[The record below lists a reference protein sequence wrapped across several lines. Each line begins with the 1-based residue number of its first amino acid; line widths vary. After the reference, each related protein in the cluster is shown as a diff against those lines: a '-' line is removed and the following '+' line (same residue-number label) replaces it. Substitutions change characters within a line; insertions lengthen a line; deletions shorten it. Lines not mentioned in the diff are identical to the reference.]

1 MSTTTDP
8 ETTAY
13 RTPCDQ
19 ETIRRVVAGHMHS
32 WLIMI
37 DKPVATRL
45 PSRQEIEEAADAIIE
60 ALHRAG
66 FKVVRDEA

>member
-1 MSTTTDP
+1 LIASF
-8 ETTAY
+8 Y

-19 ETIRRVVAGHMHS
+19 ETIRRVVAGHMHP
-32 WLIMI
+32 WLAMI
-37 DKPVATRL
+37 DKPVASRP

-66 FKVVRDEA
+66 FKIVRDEA

>member
-1 MSTTTDP
+1 MSTITDP

-19 ETIRRVVAGHMHS
+19 ETIRRVVADHMHS
-32 WLIMI
+32 WPI

-66 FKVVRDEA
+66 FKIVRDEA

>member
-1 MSTTTDP
+1 MSTITDP

-19 ETIRRVVAGHMHS
+19 ETIRRVVADHMRS
-32 WLIMI
+32 WPI
-37 DKPVATRL
+37 DKPVGL

-66 FKVVRDEA
+66 FKIVRDEA

>member
-1 MSTTTDP
+1 MSTITDP

-19 ETIRRVVAGHMHS
+19 ETIRRVVAGHMHP

-37 DKPVATRL
+37 DTPVATRL
-45 PSRQEIEEAADAIIE
+45 FSCQEIEEAANETIE

-66 FKVVRDEA
+66 FKIVRDEA